1 VLAKIKELL
10 QKKPGLKAKEI
21 AKKID
26 KDKKLVNSFLYA
38 NPGVFV
44 IDENYFWSLVVTSEV
59 VIKFEANKWVDCNSF
74 ETSINNSGSLFESKY
89 NSIIFVVP
97 EECSILLETAA
108 RLLALCN
115 QLVQKDKAI
124 KIDFSNCKKTLGYF
138 DRMGF
143 LEHLDE
149 RVNVIPKRPSIS
161 GAQIYQG
168 NSNAVVEFGAVNPK
182 NSNKVLINQLIDR
195 FIQQSGNAY
204 EIVASTIFG
213 ELIGNIQEHSKSSMF
228 GFAALQKYEGKG
240 KHRKHI
246 QTIISDSG
254 LGIAA
259 TLKPSLKDNY
269 PYLYKLR
276 NDDDFELKLVTAVF
290 TKGEISRF
298 GSGRGLGFKSSREQ
312 AAKFNARLSVRQQN
326 FSLELE
332 YRDGEMT
339 RVIEKTNLSTIYGT
353 HLCFDFFVD

>member
-1 VLAKIKELL
+1 M
-10 QKKPGLKAKEI
+10 
-21 AKKID
+21 
-26 KDKKLVNSFLYA
+26 YA
-38 NPGVFV
+38 NTNVFV
-44 IDENYFWSLVVTSEV
+44 IDENYFWSLVVTSEL
-59 VIKFEANKWVDCNSF
+59 VIKFENKWIDCNSF
-74 ETSINNSGSLFESKY
+74 ETSINNSGSLLESEY

-97 EECSILLETAA
+97 EKCKILLETAA

-115 QLVQKDKAI
+115 QLAGKEKSI

-143 LEHLDE
+143 LKHLDE
-149 RVNVIPKRPSIS
+149 RVCVIPKRPAVSRSLIHK
-161 GAQIYQG
+161 G
-168 NSNAVVEFGAVNPK
+168 NSNSVVEFGAVNP
-182 NSNKVLINQLIDR
+182 NNPNKALINQLIDR
-195 FIQQSGNAY
+195 FILQSDNGY

-213 ELIGNIQEHSKSSMF
+213 ELIGNIQEHSESSIF
-228 GFAALQKYEGKG
+228 GFAALQKYEGK
-240 KHRKHI
+240 RKHI

-259 TLKPSLKDNY
+259 TLKPSLKANH
-269 PYLYKLR
+269 PQLYELR
-276 NDDDFELKLVTAVF
+276 NDDDFELQLVTAVF

-312 AAKFNARLSVRQQN
+312 AAKFDPRLSVRQQN

-332 YRDGEMT
+332 YIDGE
-339 RVIEKTNLSTIYGT
+339 IAKTSKKKNLSTIHGT